1 MTDRRIVI
9 SHLLHSTF
17 RQAKALSTLTLAI
30 AISTAQAQDAG
41 NDESTVIYP
50 ASFFEQYTPTSANDM
65 VARIPGVSLNNG
77 NNSNN
82 RGGGGGRGLGTSGD
96 LLINGKRL
104 AGKDNS
110 TSSQLTRISADQ
122 VERIEIIRGSSGA
135 MDVRGASQVVN
146 IVLKEST
153 DTASISAEIGV
164 DYHHDDTADPGGSFS
179 YGGQAGNLNYLVNL
193 EADPRYNG
201 FTRTEYNY
209 LPDRSLSEI
218 VRENSYRDQTGLQA
232 SMTLGYDFTRDRV
245 QFNALIGEEGH
256 PYVIDR
262 SIQRPPAVTD
272 VFRRESEK
280 TDNDNSNWEIGG
292 NHEHSFLDGSRFQF
306 LFVVN
311 EEVRDSVRERFQVL
325 SGARNKLQYLQS
337 DRTTRERIGQASYSW
352 RLTDSQ
358 DMQLGFERA
367 QTILDTRL
375 LVGSGT
381 ATGAPS
387 AAYGSLVPVLSS
399 SNPGSTVE
407 EIRYEAFAVHNWTLN
422 PRMSL
427 ESTLLYEDSAIT
439 QAGAASRERDFQF
452 WRPKLDYRFDMT
464 GSLQLRATAERQVS
478 QLSFES
484 FTATLNY
491 QDNDKDSTAGNPDLT
506 QEIEMRYELGLEYR
520 LPNDGGVLSARAF
533 YRDIDDVIGKINLS
547 RDSTKP
553 KSATGN
559 LGNGK
564 RYGAYLNASARLG
577 FLGMPE
583 AVLTSSLN
591 IFDSYVHDPIVGG
604 DRRFNGRG
612 NASIGFRHDLPSL
625 GVNYGFDLQN
635 DFHGGE
641 KNIDV
646 DTLETSRPGRQ
657 LNLFISKVAF
667 QDITFRLE
675 ANNVLKSEFCR
686 DRLRFDGLVANGLL
700 EEIEDSCGSG
710 GGQKIAIKIRTTF

>member
-1 MTDRRIVI
+1 
-9 SHLLHSTF
+9 LLHSTF

-262 SIQRPPAVTD
+262 SIQRPPRCD
-272 VFRRESEK
+272 RRLS
-280 TDNDNSNWEIGG
+280 
-292 NHEHSFLDGSRFQF
+292 SRK
-306 LFVVN
+306 
-311 EEVRDSVRERFQVL
+311 R
-325 SGARNKLQYLQS
+325 K
-337 DRTTRERIGQASYSW
+337 DRQRQ
-352 RLTDSQ
+352 Q
-358 DMQLGFERA
+358 QLGNR
-367 QTILDTRL
+367 
-375 LVGSGT
+375 
-381 ATGAPS
+381 
-387 AAYGSLVPVLSS
+387 
-399 SNPGSTVE
+399 
-407 EIRYEAFAVHNWTLN
+407 
-422 PRMSL
+422 
-427 ESTLLYEDSAIT
+427 
-439 QAGAASRERDFQF
+439 
-452 WRPKLDYRFDMT
+452 
-464 GSLQLRATAERQVS
+464 RQ
-478 QLSFES
+478 
-484 FTATLNY
+484 
-491 QDNDKDSTAGNPDLT
+491 P
-506 QEIEMRYELGLEYR
+506 
-520 LPNDGGVLSARAF
+520 
-533 YRDIDDVIGKINLS
+533 
-547 RDSTKP
+547 
-553 KSATGN
+553 
-559 LGNGK
+559 
-564 RYGAYLNASARLG
+564 
-577 FLGMPE
+577 
-583 AVLTSSLN
+583 
-591 IFDSYVHDPIVGG
+591 
-604 DRRFNGRG
+604 
-612 NASIGFRHDLPSL
+612 
-625 GVNYGFDLQN
+625 
-635 DFHGGE
+635 
-641 KNIDV
+641 
-646 DTLETSRPGRQ
+646 
-657 LNLFISKVAF
+657 
-667 QDITFRLE
+667 
-675 ANNVLKSEFCR
+675 
-686 DRLRFDGLVANGLL
+686 
-700 EEIEDSCGSG
+700 
-710 GGQKIAIKIRTTF
+710 

>member
-1 MTDRRIVI
+1 
-9 SHLLHSTF
+9 
-17 RQAKALSTLTLAI
+17 
-30 AISTAQAQDAG
+30 
-41 NDESTVIYP
+41 
-50 ASFFEQYTPTSANDM
+50 
-65 VARIPGVSLNNG
+65 
-77 NNSNN
+77 
-82 RGGGGGRGLGTSGD
+82 
-96 LLINGKRL
+96 
-104 AGKDNS
+104 
-110 TSSQLTRISADQ
+110 
-122 VERIEIIRGSSGA
+122 
-135 MDVRGASQVVN
+135 
-146 IVLKEST
+146 
-153 DTASISAEIGV
+153 
-164 DYHHDDTADPGGSFS
+164 
-179 YGGQAGNLNYLVNL
+179 
-193 EADPRYNG
+193 
-201 FTRTEYNY
+201 
-209 LPDRSLSEI
+209 
-218 VRENSYRDQTGLQA
+218 
-232 SMTLGYDFTRDRV
+232 
-245 QFNALIGEEGH
+245 
-256 PYVIDR
+256 
-262 SIQRPPAVTD
+262 
-272 VFRRESEK
+272 
-280 TDNDNSNWEIGG
+280 
-292 NHEHSFLDGSRFQF
+292 
-306 LFVVN
+306 
-311 EEVRDSVRERFQVL
+311 
-325 SGARNKLQYLQS
+325 
-337 DRTTRERIGQASYSW
+337 
-352 RLTDSQ
+352 
-358 DMQLGFERA
+358 MQLGFERA

-381 ATGAPS
+381 AAGTPS

-407 EIRYEAFAVHNWTLN
+407 EMRYEAFAVHNWTLN

-427 ESTLLYEDSAIT
+427 ESTLLYEDSTIT

-533 YRDIDDVIGKINLS
+533 YRDINDVIGKINLS
-547 RDSTKP
+547 RDPAKP

-559 LGNGK
+559 LGSGK

-591 IFDSYVHDPIVGG
+591 IFDSSVYDPIVGG

-612 NASIGFRHDLPSL
+612 NASIGFRHDLPSI

-646 DTLETSRPGRQ
+646 DTLETGLPGRQ

-667 QDITFRLE
+667 QDVTFRLE

-686 DRLRFDGLVANGLL
+686 DRLRFDGLVANGVL
-700 EEIEDSCGSG
+700 EEIEDSCSSG
-710 GGQKIAIKIRTTF
+710 GGQKIALKIRTTF

>member
-1 MTDRRIVI
+1 MTDRHIVI
-9 SHLLHSTF
+9 SRFLRFPF
-17 RQAKALSTLTLAI
+17 RQANTLSTLSFAIAVALSTT
-30 AISTAQAQDAG
+30 STHAQDTG
-41 NDESTVIYP
+41 SDESTVVYP

-65 VARIPGVSLNNG
+65 VTRIPGVTLNRG
-77 NNSNN
+77 NNNN
-82 RGGGGGRGLGTSGD
+82 GGGRGLGTGGD
-96 LLINGKRL
+96 LLINGKRV

-135 MDVRGASQVVN
+135 MDVRGAGQVVN
-146 IVLKEST
+146 IVLKETT

-164 DYHHDDTADPGGSFS
+164 DYHHDDTLDPGGSFS
-179 YGGQAGNLNYLVNL
+179 YGGQAGNLNYLFNL
-193 EADPRYNG
+193 EVDPRYNG
-201 FTRTEYNY
+201 FQRTEYNY
-209 LPDRSLSEI
+209 RPDQSLTEI
-218 VRENSYRDQTGLQA
+218 VREQSYRDQSSVQA
-232 SMTLGYDFTRDRV
+232 SMNLGYDFERDRV

-256 PYVIDR
+256 PFVIDR
-262 SIQRPPAVTD
+262 SIHKAPAVTD

-280 TDNDNSNWEIGG
+280 TDNDHNNWEIGG
-292 NHEHSFLDGSRFQF
+292 NHEHSFVNGSRFQF

-311 EEVRDSVRERFQVL
+311 EEVRDSIRERFQVL
-325 SGARNKLQYLQS
+325 GDSQNKLQYLQS

-352 RLTDSQ
+352 RLTDAQ

-375 LVGSGT
+375 LVGSST
-381 ATGAPS
+381 AAGAAS
-387 AAYGSLVPVLSS
+387 SAYGGLAPVLSS

-407 EIRYEAFAVHNWTLN
+407 EMRYEAFAVHNWTLN

-427 ESTLLYEDSAIT
+427 ESTLLYEDSTISQT
-439 QAGAASRERDFQF
+439 GAASRERDFQF

-484 FTATLNY
+484 FTATLNN

-547 RDSTKP
+547 SDPANPR
-553 KSATGN
+553 SATGN

-583 AVLTSSLN
+583 AVLTSSVN
-591 IFDSYVHDPIVGG
+591 IFDSYVFDPILGA

-612 NASIGFRHDLPSL
+612 NASLGFRHDLPSL
-625 GVNYGFDLQN
+625 GINYGFDLQT

-646 DTLETSRPGRQ
+646 DTLEVGLPGRQ

-667 QDITFRLE
+667 QDVTFRLE

-686 DRLRFDGLVANGLL
+686 DRLRFDGLVANGVL
-700 EEIEDSCGSG
+700 EEIEDSCSSG
-710 GGQKIAIKIRTTF
+710 GGQKIALKIRTTF